1 MSQSSFRRD
10 FLTKPVFRLAQRA
23 LPRLSDTER
32 EAIEAGDVW
41 WDAELFTGNPDW
53 KKLLAFAPAKLSA
66 EEQQFLAGPV
76 EELCHM
82 LDDWKINWELHDLPP
97 EVWEFLKS
105 RKFFAMII
113 PKHYGGLGFSAYAHS
128 EVIRK
133 LSSCSICAAVT
144 AMVPNSLGPGELL
157 LQFGTQAQRDYWLPR
172 LARGE
177 EIPCFGLTSP
187 EAGSDAAAMID
198 SGVVCR
204 GTFEGRE
211 TIGIRLNWHKRYI
224 TLGPI
229 ATVLGLAFKLHDP
242 DHLIGSRDDI
252 GITLALVPTNLPGV
266 SIGRRHLP
274 AMQVFQNGPNWG
286 HDVFIPI
293 DNVIGGVDQVGK
305 GWKMLM
311 SALAAGRGISLPS
324 LSAAGAA
331 FSANATGAYARIRE
345 QFHVPIAKFEAI
357 QERLGRIAATAY
369 LLDAARRMTCAALD
383 DGHHPAVVTAIM
395 KAQATERMR
404 VVVNDAMDVHG
415 GKAIIEGPLNY
426 LGSLYRGVPI
436 AITVEGANI
445 VTRAL
450 IQFGQGAI
458 RCHPYLLKEMQAL
471 EDSDR
476 ARGLDAFDKTFW
488 AHVGHSLANT
498 MRAWGRAWT
507 GGLLA
512 PAADAGAATKYY
524 RQLSRHAAAF
534 ALAVDLSLLTLGGA
548 LKRKE
553 MISARFGDIL
563 SELYLSSAALKRWND
578 EGRQQDDFPL
588 LRYCMEASFAIIE
601 VRFDEIIAN
610 FPVRPV
616 AWLLRFLIQPFGPR
630 RRGPSDR
637 VTDQCADLIA
647 TPSAARDRLTV
658 DLFHPAAT
666 QTENGVALLERAF
679 AMTAAVQP
687 IRDRMHAAR
696 VRDIDQAVK
705 QRTITADEAEKLKAA
720 AAAVASAVAVNDF
733 APEELTSRGA
743 LHKGDQPSQATSQP
757 TPPTRPTTSEL
768 PVVELPAPEEVPAL
782 PPPGTTSEAAE

>member
-1 MSQSSFRRD
+1 MPSNFRRD
-10 FLTKPVFRLAQRA
+10 WITKPIFRMAAHA

-41 WDAELFTGNPDW
+41 WDADLFTGNPDW
-53 KKLLAFAPAKLSA
+53 KKLLAFAPAKLSQ
-66 EEQQFLAGPV
+66 EEQQFLDGPV
-76 EELCHM
+76 EELCRM
-82 LDDWKINWELHDLPP
+82 LNDWKINWEWHDLPP

-113 PKHYGGLGFSAYAHS
+113 PKEYGGLGFSAYAHS

-133 LSSCSICAAVT
+133 LSTRSICAACT

-157 LQFGTQAQRDYWLPR
+157 MQFGTKEQRDYWLPR

-187 EAGSDAAAMID
+187 EAGSDAASMTD
-198 SGVVCR
+198 TGVVCH
-204 GTFEGRE
+204 GTYDGKDML
-211 TIGIRLNWHKRYI
+211 GIRLNWHKRYI

-242 DHLIGSRDDI
+242 DHLIGDRDDI
-252 GITLALVPTNLPGV
+252 GITLALVPTHLPGI

-274 AMQVFQNGPNWG
+274 AMHVFQNGPNWG
-286 HDVFIPI
+286 KDVFIPM

-331 FSANATGAYARIRE
+331 FCANVTGAYARIRE
-345 QFHVPIAKFEAI
+345 QFHVPISKFEAV

-395 KAQATERMR
+395 KSQATDRMR
-404 VVVNDAMDVHG
+404 IAVNDAMDVHG

-458 RCHPYLLKEMQAL
+458 RCHPYLLKEIKAL
-471 EDSDR
+471 EDTDR
-476 ARGLDAFDKTFW
+476 ARGLEAFDEAFW
-488 AHVGHSLANT
+488 GHVGHSLANAG
-498 MRAWGRAWT
+498 RAIGRAWT
-507 GGLLA
+507 GGLFA
-512 PAADAGAATKYY
+512 PAPEAGAATPFYK
-524 RQLSRHAAAF
+524 QLSRHAAAF

-563 SELYLSSAALKRWND
+563 SELYLASAALKRWND
-578 EGRQQDDFPL
+578 EGRQQADFPL
-588 LRYCMEASFAIIE
+588 LEYCLESSFATIE
-601 VRFDEIIAN
+601 TRFDELIGN

-616 AWLLRFLIQPFGPR
+616 AWLLRLCIQPFGR
-630 RRGPSDR
+630 HRRGPSDH
-637 VTDQCADLIA
+637 VTDTCADLIT
-647 TPSAARDRLTV
+647 TPSVARDRLTV
-658 DLFHPAAT
+658 DLYHP
-666 QTENGVALLERAF
+666 TEMDGSNGIALVERAF
-679 AMTAAVQP
+679 AMTADVQP

-696 VRDIDQAVK
+696 VRDIDQAV
-705 QRTITADEAEKLKAA
+705 QQGTINADEAAKLRAA
-720 AAAVASAVAVNDF
+720 AEAVAAAVAVNDF
-733 APEELTSRGA
+733 APEELTARGA
-743 LHKGDQPSQATSQP
+743 AHKGDVSSQATSQA
-757 TPPTRPTTSEL
+757 PP
-768 PVVELPAPEEVPAL
+768 V
-782 PPPGTTSEAAE
+782 AAE

>member
-1 MSQSSFRRD
+1 MAQSSFRRD
-10 FLTKPVFRLAQRA
+10 WLTKPIFGMARHA
-23 LPRLSDTER
+23 LPHLSDTER

-41 WDAELFTGNPDW
+41 WDADLFTGNPDW
-53 KKLLAFAPAKLSA
+53 NKLLAFAPAKLSE
-66 EEQQFLAGPV
+66 EEQQFLDGPV
-76 EELCHM
+76 DELCRM
-82 LDDWKINWELHDLPP
+82 LNDWKINWEWHDLPP
-97 EVWEFLKS
+97 EVWDFLKT

-113 PKHYGGLGFSAYAHS
+113 PKQYGGLGFSAYAHS

-133 LSSCSICAAVT
+133 LSTRSICAACT

-157 LQFGTQAQRDYWLPR
+157 LQFGTKAQQDYWLPR

-187 EAGSDAAAMID
+187 EAGSDAASMID

-204 GTFEGRE
+204 GMYDGQEVL
-211 TIGIRLNWHKRYI
+211 GIRLNWHKRYI

-242 DHLIGSRDDI
+242 DHLIGERDDI
-252 GITLALVPTNLPGV
+252 GITLALVPTHLPGIR
-266 SIGRRHLP
+266 IGRRHLP
-274 AMQVFQNGPNWG
+274 AMHVFQNGPNWG
-286 HDVFIPI
+286 HDVFIPM

-331 FSANATGAYARIRE
+331 FCANITGAYARIRE
-345 QFHVPIAKFEAI
+345 QFHVSISKFEAV

-369 LLDAARRMTCAALD
+369 QLDAARRMTCAALD

-395 KAQATERMR
+395 KSQATDRMR
-404 VVVNDAMDVHG
+404 IAVNDAMDVHG
-415 GKAIIEGPLNY
+415 GKGIIEGPLNY

-458 RCHPYLLKEMQAL
+458 RCHPYLLKEILAL
-471 EDSDR
+471 EDTDR
-476 ARGLDAFDKTFW
+476 ERGLDAFDQAFW
-488 AHVGHSLANT
+488 GHVGHSLANAG
-498 MRAWGRAWT
+498 RAIGRAWT
-507 GGLLA
+507 GGLFA
-512 PAADAGAATKYY
+512 PAPDAGAATPLY

-534 ALAVDLSLLTLGGA
+534 ALAVDLALLTLGGA

-563 SELYLSSAALKRWND
+563 SELYLASAALKRWND
-578 EGRQQDDFPL
+578 EGRQEADLPL
-588 LRYCMEASFAIIE
+588 LEYCVESSFATIE
-601 VRFDEIIAN
+601 ARFDELLGN

-616 AWLLRFLIQPFGPR
+616 AWLLRFFIQPFGR
-630 RRGPSDR
+630 SGRGPSDR
-637 VTDQCADLIA
+637 VTDTCADLIT

-658 DLFHPAAT
+658 DLYHP
-666 QTENGVALLERAF
+666 TELDGSNGIALVERAF
-679 AMTAAVQP
+679 TMTAEVQP

-705 QRTITADEAEKLKAA
+705 QGTITADEAAKLKAVADAVA
-720 AAAVASAVAVNDF
+720 AAIAVDDF
-733 APEELTSRGA
+733 APEELTVRGA
-743 LHKGDQPSQATSQP
+743 KGTGAKGEASSQATS
-757 TPPTRPTTSEL
+757 
-768 PVVELPAPEEVPAL
+768 PAPPV
-782 PPPGTTSEAAE
+782 AAE

>member
-1 MSQSSFRRD
+1 MPSTFRRD
-10 FLTKPVFRLAQRA
+10 WITKPIFRMAAHA

-41 WDAELFTGNPDW
+41 WDADLFTGNPDW
-53 KKLLAFAPAKLSA
+53 NKLLAFAPAKLSE
-66 EEQQFLAGPV
+66 EEQQFLDGPV
-76 EELCHM
+76 EELCRM
-82 LDDWKINWELHDLPP
+82 LNDWKINWEWHDLPP
-97 EVWEFLKS
+97 EVWDFLKS

-113 PKHYGGLGFSAYAHS
+113 PKQYGGLGFSAYAHS

-133 LSSCSICAAVT
+133 LSTRSICAACT

-157 LQFGTQAQRDYWLPR
+157 MQFGTEAQRNYWLPR

-187 EAGSDAAAMID
+187 EAGSDAASMID
-198 SGVVCR
+198 TGVVCR
-204 GTFEGRE
+204 GTYDGKDVL
-211 TIGIRLNWHKRYI
+211 GIRLNWHKRYI

-229 ATVLGLAFKLHDP
+229 ATVLGLAFKLRDP
-242 DHLIGSRDDI
+242 DHLIGDRDEI
-252 GITLALVPTNLPGV
+252 GITLALVPTHLPGI

-274 AMQVFQNGPNWG
+274 AMHVFQNGPNWG
-286 HDVFIPI
+286 HDVFIPM

-331 FSANATGAYARIRE
+331 FCANITGAYARIRE
-345 QFHVPIAKFEAI
+345 QFHVAIAKFEAI

-369 LLDAARRMTCAALD
+369 QLDAARRMTCAALD

-395 KAQATERMR
+395 KSQATDRMR
-404 VVVNDAMDVHG
+404 VAVNDAMDVHG

-458 RCHPYLLKEMQAL
+458 RCHPYLLKEIKAL
-471 EDSDR
+471 EDTDR
-476 ARGLDAFDKTFW
+476 ARGLDAFDQAFW
-488 AHVGHSLANT
+488 GHVGHSLANAG
-498 MRAWGRAWT
+498 RAIGRAWT
-507 GGLLA
+507 GGAFA
-512 PAADAGAATKYY
+512 PAPDAGAATPFY

-534 ALAVDLSLLTLGGA
+534 ALAVDMSLLTLGGA

-563 SELYLSSAALKRWND
+563 SELYLASAALKRWND
-578 EGRQQDDFPL
+578 EGRQADDFPL
-588 LRYCMEASFAIIE
+588 LDYCLESSFATIE
-601 VRFDEIIAN
+601 ARFDELLGN
-610 FPVRPV
+610 FPIRPV
-616 AWLLRFLIQPFGPR
+616 AWFLRLCIAPFGAR

-637 VTDQCADLIA
+637 ITDKCADLIT

-658 DLFHPAAT
+658 DLYHP
-666 QTENGVALLERAF
+666 TEMDGSNGIALVERAF
-679 AMTAAVQP
+679 AMVVDVQP

-705 QRTITADEAEKLKAA
+705 QGTINADEATKLRAA
-720 AAAVASAVAVNDF
+720 ADAVSAAVAVNDF
-733 APEELTSRGA
+733 APEEITVRGTA
-743 LHKGDQPSQATSQP
+743 HKGDVSSHATSQV
-757 TPPTRPTTSEL
+757 PP
-768 PVVELPAPEEVPAL
+768 V
-782 PPPGTTSEAAE
+782 AAE